1 MKIDSRR
8 ALYLTGACYLVGV
21 ACQLLG
27 ASHGQTCVALFWT
40 SLGFVFTHGPV
51 IWWGDEDED
60 NED

>member
-1 MKIDSRR
+1 
-8 ALYLTGACYLVGV
+8 
-21 ACQLLG
+21 
-27 ASHGQTCVALFWT
+27 VALFWT